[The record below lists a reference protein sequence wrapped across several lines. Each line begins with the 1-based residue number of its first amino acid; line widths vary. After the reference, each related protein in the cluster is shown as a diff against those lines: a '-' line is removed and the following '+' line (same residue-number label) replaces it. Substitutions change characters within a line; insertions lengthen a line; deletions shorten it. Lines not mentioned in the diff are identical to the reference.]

1 MVVEKKSVLFV
12 CTHNAFRSQIAEGY
26 MRARYGGVYEAY
38 SAGTDPKSLDPR
50 AVMLMNEIGIDIS
63 GQKSKPL
70 LDFFDKDIDIA
81 VTVCDG
87 ASGACPM
94 VPGAGVVLHQ
104 SFPDHGD
111 CDPAH
116 ADCIAHL
123 RNVRDSITGWIDET
137 FA

>member
-1 MVVEKKSVLFV
+1 MSSEKKSVLFV

-26 MRARYGGVYEAY
+26 LRAKHGGRYDAY
-38 SAGTDPKSLDPR
+38 SAGTDPTELDSR
-50 AVMLMNEIGIDIS
+50 AVLVMAEIGIDIT
-63 GQKSKPL
+63 GQTSKPL
-70 LDFFDKDIDIA
+70 MDFFDQNIDIA

-94 VPGAGVVLHQ
+94 VPGAGVVFHQ

-111 CDPAH
+111 CNEKDAE
-116 ADCIAHL
+116 CLVHL
-123 RNVRDSITGWIDET
+123 RKVRDSITGWIDQT